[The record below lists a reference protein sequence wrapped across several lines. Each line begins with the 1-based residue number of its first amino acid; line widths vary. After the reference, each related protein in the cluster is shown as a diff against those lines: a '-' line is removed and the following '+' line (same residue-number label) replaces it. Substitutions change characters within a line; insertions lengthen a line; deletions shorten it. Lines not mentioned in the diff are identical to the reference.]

1 MKKLFAFAIALCCAV
16 LTVQADALP
25 NGLEIKIGSKTL
37 TTDNCQNVKTA
48 ELTSGH
54 IFYDVESA
62 TLTLQAVTLSSS
74 TVAPLISISGGDSV
88 TIVVNGYN
96 TISTTATGGN
106 AIEFRTPVI
115 MTSHSAYSSLYVT
128 SYANRGIVM
137 SKDLTVKGGLDLE
150 VSGSAYG
157 IIGELADSKY
167 PTIKVDGSKLVS
179 SGASVSVTDVQGIEM
194 VDSEWSS
201 DMSWD
206 DTSHQPLKSGSPCTD
221 LSITPA
227 SLVYYVYL
235 RSYGFGGGKMSIL
248 KDGQE
253 VSNPFK
259 NNTGGAVDLQLKVE
273 DDDQFTFVKFY
284 DDSSTDNPRDI
295 TSDGAH
301 NEFDVVWSHK
311 LASEKPWYIVTDNDH
326 MFTWTYSPTSM
337 SVTDLGE
344 VGELATNKFKTGCAV
359 KAGSTYG
366 LIYAAQDGPTMC
378 SVIAAEF
385 DPDDVTTSSEIA
397 KVITSQSAYNPIYAV
412 VPHMITNTTY
422 FIAKKVSDGKTY
434 LLREDPE
441 NAGKLLEVRDLGALT
456 SEVVCAAVD
465 KDGNIYYLV
474 QDDYDASLYVI
485 GYGLEQLWFPN
496 EVGKTG
502 AGAKGDNQLGFDPF
516 TDELI
521 WLQNDGISHVVRVID
536 LNTALAY
543 RVAETPT
550 DIQKP
555 RSMSQLVDFH
565 KVTVAVADGCE
576 EQGGVFISTLN
587 TTGYFAEGVPVVL
600 HALPEAGCRFV
611 KWMKGDEEVSTDADY
626 TLTVGNAD
634 ATYKAVFD
642 WAEGVTA
649 YPIWVAGKQ
658 IHSARLTMT
667 HANNADIKDDGG
679 SLTFNPET
687 KTLTLNKVNIESD
700 KTNILIGEAGDGKKT
715 KISIRVE
722 DDNSLYGLNADGIKL
737 INTEVTIEGPGSL
750 AVNAS
755 SNGNGASLTDAVLTI
770 KGITATLT
778 SYLSG
783 KYGVKGEND
792 NTKLIVIG
800 SNFQLNSSTAS
811 ANNLSAFEKQ
821 YCDITYPTTADFVE
835 ADRTFKEG
843 STVCNYLTFTAW
855 PTLRVEPAEENTGS
869 FTLKCG
875 SEQFTNV
882 GWFQKDDEVT
892 ITPEAADGFE
902 FGFWMDDA
910 HWNSTDLNTH
920 MAAERKFTKTAG
932 TDEFSARF
940 YFVPKSSAT
949 WYGANNGKFV
959 SFNLSD
965 HGLEVAKASTPSAS
979 SVKAGDYT
987 TAGWVYQDGS
997 VVKLKEF
1004 SGIED
1009 GEEMEGEVT
1018 ELATGVTINTTDIAF
1033 NFSNNVT
1040 YAVDGSKL
1048 YSVDAD
1054 EGKLVELGA
1063 FEFDETPVT
1072 GVKCIAIN
1080 GKGDIYVLKV
1090 GADPIL
1096 YTVNEIDED
1105 GKKVKLDLVGED
1117 GKLGVAV
1124 TDEAQSLAFDHITGE
1139 LFLGAND
1146 FLRII
1151 SLEDAKTSIVA
1162 SLGWDK
1168 TAQKVI
1174 KAMHRKTQ
1182 KITVRV
1188 FIAGEHDTWGTVTAN
1203 NKSSVSVLENTKV
1216 TLKATPK
1223 EGYAFKCWTQS
1234 SEDGEEVSKDAT
1246 FEVTAKGSAS
1256 KNKYYAHFKKQEEA
1270 VDNVNAEYAPAQ
1282 KVVINGN
1289 LYILRDGKM
1298 YNVTGALVK

>member
-16 LTVQADALP
+16 LTVQADPLP

-37 TTDNCQNVKTA
+37 TTDNCQNVRTD

-88 TIVVNGYN
+88 IIVVNGYN

-179 SGASVSVTDVQGIEM
+179 SGASVSVVDVQGIGM
-194 VDSEWSS
+194 VDSEWAS

-259 NNTGGAVDLQLKVE
+259 NNTGGAVNLQLKVE

-284 DDSSTDNPRDI
+284 DSSTDNPRDI

-311 LASEKPWYIVTDNDH
+311 LASEKPWYIVTDDDH

-337 SVTDLGE
+337 SVSDLGE

-359 KAGSTYG
+359 KAGSDYG

-385 DPDDVTTSSEIA
+385 DPEDVTTSSAIA
-397 KVITSQSAYNPIYAV
+397 TAITSQSAYNPIYAV

-422 FIAKKVSDGKTY
+422 FIAKKVSDSKTY
-434 LLREDPE
+434 LLMEDPE
-441 NAGKLLEVRDLGALT
+441 NAHKLKEVRDLGTLT
-456 SEVVCAAVD
+456 GEVACAAVD
-465 KDGNIYYLV
+465 KDGDIYYLV

-576 EQGGVFISTLN
+576 EQGGVFISALN

-658 IHSARLTMT
+658 FHTERLSMDYFT
-667 HANNADIKDDGG
+667 NAAIKHDGG
-679 SLTFNPET
+679 KVTFNPET
-687 KTLTLNKVNIESD
+687 KTLTLDNASIEAGKPNIV
-700 KTNILIGEAGDGKKT
+700 IGEAGDGKK
-715 KISIRVE
+715 SEVVIRLVG
-722 DDNSLYGLNADGIKL
+722 DNSLFGTNADAMRL
-737 INTEVTIEGPGSL
+737 INTEVTLSGSGKIS
-750 AVNAS
+750 VTGS
-755 SNGNGASLTDAVLTI
+755 SLGNGVSMADAVLTV
-770 KGITATLT
+770 KGISNSLI
-778 SYLSG
+778 SG
-783 KYGVKGEND
+783 YYGLEGEND
-792 NTKLIVIG
+792 NTKLIVEG
-800 SNFQLNSSTAS
+800 SSFQLNSSSQS
-811 ANNLSAFEKQ
+811 AKNLAAFEKN
-821 YCDITYPTTADFVE
+821 YCDITYPSASAAFVE
-835 ADRTFKEG
+835 ADRTFKDG

-869 FTLKCG
+869 FKLKSG
-875 SEQFTNV
+875 TAEFTNV
-882 GWFQKDDEVT
+882 GWFQQDDEVT

-902 FGFWMDDA
+902 FGFWMDDSK
-910 HWNSTDLNTH
+910 WNDTDPDKR

-932 TDEFSARF
+932 TDDLSARF

-1009 GEEMEGEVT
+1009 GEEMAGEVT

-1033 NFSNNVT
+1033 NFSDNAT
-1040 YAVDGSKL
+1040 YAVDGTKL
-1048 YSVDAD
+1048 YRVNDG
-1054 EGKLVELGA
+1054 EGKLDELGA
-1063 FEFDETPVT
+1063 FEVDETPVT

-1105 GKKVKLDLVGED
+1105 GKKVKLSVVGEN

-1188 FIAGEHDTWGTVTAN
+1188 FIAGEHDTWGTATAN

-1216 TLKATPK
+1216 TLKATPA
-1223 EGYAFKCWTQS
+1223 EGYEFKCWTQS

-1246 FEVTAKGSAS
+1246 FEVVAKGSAS
-1256 KNKYYAHFKKQEEA
+1256 KNKYYAHFKKQEQGIDE
-1270 VDNVNAEYAPAQ
+1270 VESSNTQIYKFVKDGQ
-1282 KVVINGN
+1282 
-1289 LYILRDGKM
+1289 LYIIRDGRI
-1298 YNVTGALVK
+1298 YNAAGQLVK